1 MLTYPSWI
9 IELAILLGILG
20 ASALICFIADFIV
33 RMYGEE

>member
-1 MLTYPSWI
+1 MLTYPTWL

-33 RMYGEE
+33 SLYDRE